1 MPDKAAAEAAFSL
14 PLNQTSDVIEGTFG
28 PILVRV
34 TAINPEVVR
43 SYEEAAPQIRKELAL
58 AEAHRIILDVH
69 DTYDDAR
76 AGGATLA
83 EAAERLKLKA
93 VTIDA
98 IDQGAKR
105 PDDSLV
111 GDLPES
117 SELLRAAFAS
127 EVGVENEA
135 VNIGT
140 DGFVFFEVQ
149 GITPTRER
157 PLAEVKDKVIADW
170 TKAEAD
176 KRMTD
181 KIAEFEKRLKDGATL
196 DALATEASLEKQT
209 KRGIKRGAEDA
220 DFGAEGVAKIF
231 GVAEGGIG
239 DFKSPSSDDR
249 ILFKVAEV
257 FEPAA
262 SSANEVPENARR
274 GYASGIAD
282 DVLDQLVAKL
292 QSEYDVRVNQAA
304 AESALAY

>member
-1 MPDKAAAEAAFSL
+1 M
-14 PLNQTSDVIEGTFG
+14 
-28 PILVRV
+28 
-34 TAINPEVVR
+34 
-43 SYEEAAPQIRKELAL
+43 
-58 AEAHRIILDVH
+58 H

-111 GDLPES
+111 SDLPES

-170 TKAEAD
+170 TKAEAE

-196 DALATEASLEKQT
+196 DTIATEASLEKQT

-220 DFGAEGVAKIF
+220 DFGADGVAEVF

-239 DFKSPSSDDR
+239 DFKSPGERRPHLVQGRRSVRTGGLGRRCKSPKT
-249 ILFKVAEV
+249 LAEATL
-257 FEPAA
+257 PALPTTCSTNWSQNCSRNMTCA
-262 SSANEVPENARR
+262 SIRPPPRARWL
-274 GYASGIAD
+274 I
-282 DVLDQLVAKL
+282 DQ
-292 QSEYDVRVNQAA
+292 
-304 AESALAY
+304 